1 MMRGHAMGAAHYLIF
16 GDLHGRILPAFRLA
30 MAWERGHGVRL
41 DGLLQ
46 VGDLGY
52 FPDPS
57 RLDKATARHAA
68 DDPLEL
74 GACLVAEPS
83 READAV
89 LHGEDG
95 PPPPLWFTAGNHE
108 DFDALAAHECNG
120 ARRSPS
126 FAVDAYLLVH
136 CIRDGRVETLP
147 GPLRV
152 GAVWGIDDRAPNA
165 RRRTPA
171 RGRIKDR
178 SLTALAGA
186 AFHLLLSHDGPRDAV
201 LDGSGSEG
209 LDAMIALPRPA
220 FAFFGHYG
228 SRYGRVGGTTGGTQV
243 YHLAGF
249 EMRRGG
255 SCAEEG
261 SVGLLTW
268 ESGSG
273 TFEYLDE
280 GWVRGFTRHNRR
292 HLAG

>member
-1 MMRGHAMGAAHYLIF
+1 MSIARHLIF

-30 MAWERGHGVRL
+30 QAWEREHGTRL

-57 RLDKATARHAA
+57 RLDGATARHAA

-74 GACLVAEPS
+74 GASLIAGPS

-89 LHGEDG
+89 FRGEGG

-108 DFDALAAHECNG
+108 DFDALDEREGGGRRAA
-120 ARRSPS
+120 S
-126 FAVDAYLLVH
+126 FAVDAYGLVR

-152 GAVWGIDDRAPNA
+152 GAAWGIDDRAPNA
-165 RRRTPA
+165 RRRTPE
-171 RGRIKDR
+171 RGRIRDR
-178 SLTALAGA
+178 SLTALAGS
-186 AFHLLLSHDGPRDAV
+186 AFDVLLSHDGPRDAV
-201 LDGSGSEG
+201 LAGSGSEG
-209 LDAMIALPRPA
+209 LGALIGLARPS

-228 SRYGRVGGTTGGTQV
+228 SRFGRVEAITGGTQV

-268 ESGSG
+268 GEGDG
-273 TFEYLDE
+273 TFEYLD
-280 GWVRGFTRHNRR
+280 GTWLRGFTRHNWR